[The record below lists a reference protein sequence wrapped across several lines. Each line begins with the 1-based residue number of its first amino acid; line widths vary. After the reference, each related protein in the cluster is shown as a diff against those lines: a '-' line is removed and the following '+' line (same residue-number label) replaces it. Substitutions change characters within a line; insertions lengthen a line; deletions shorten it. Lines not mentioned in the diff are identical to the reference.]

1 MQTFPGRVHTLG
13 RSRVVI
19 PADDPQSRGSIDIA
33 HAGVKRVL
41 QMPWLCKKFNAARR

>member
-1 MQTFPGRVHTLG
+1 MQTFAGRVHTLG

-19 PADDPQSRGSIDIA
+19 PADDPQSRGSIA